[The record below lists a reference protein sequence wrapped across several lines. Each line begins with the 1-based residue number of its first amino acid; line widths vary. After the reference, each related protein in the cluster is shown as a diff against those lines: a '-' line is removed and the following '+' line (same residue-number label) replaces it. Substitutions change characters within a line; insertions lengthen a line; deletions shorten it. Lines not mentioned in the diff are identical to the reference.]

1 MKPTIGLNCNL
12 ETRDG
17 RPRLEAWRTYTT
29 AVELAGGVPILLPV
43 TDSAGHVGEQL
54 DLVDGLI
61 LIGGNDYAPDLY
73 GAEMHASTKLVH
85 PDRQFY
91 DLELARLAIRRK
103 VPVLAI
109 CGGHQLVNIVCGGS
123 ILQHLPDVLGG
134 TEEHSGEPAQ
144 LIHEVA
150 IEPDSMLARIVGAD
164 QLAVNSTH
172 HQAVD
177 KVGGGLRIAARSP
190 RGIVEALEPKAES
203 FLLCV
208 QWHPERLAAGYLQH
222 LALFEAL
229 VEASQEERSRA

>member
-17 RPRLEAWRTYTT
+17 RPRLEVWNTYTA

-43 TDSAGHVGEQL
+43 TDNAGHVGEQL
-54 DLVDGLI
+54 DLIDGLI
-61 LIGGNDYAPDLY
+61 LIGGDDYDPELY
-73 GAEMHASTKLVH
+73 GAEKHASTKLVH

-103 VPVLAI
+103 VPILAI
-109 CGGHQLVNIVCGGS
+109 CGGHQLVNIVHGGS
-123 ILQHLPDVLGG
+123 ISQHLPDILDGA
-134 TEEHSGEPAQ
+134 EEHSGKPAQ
-144 LIHEVA
+144 LIHQIE
-150 IEPDSMLARIVGAD
+150 IEPDSMLARIAGTNE
-164 QLAVNSTH
+164 LAVNSTH

-177 KVGGGLRIAARSP
+177 KVGSGLRIAARSP
-190 RGIVEALEPKAES
+190 QGVVEALEPKAES

-208 QWHPERLAAGYLQH
+208 QWHPERLAANHPQH

-229 VEASQEERSRA
+229 IETSQEERCRA

>member
-17 RPRLEAWRTYTT
+17 RPRLEVWRAYTA
-29 AVELAGGVPILLPV
+29 AVELAGGVPVLLPV
-43 TDSAGHVGEQL
+43 TDNPGHVGEQL
-54 DLVDGLI
+54 DLIDGLV
-61 LIGGNDYAPDLY
+61 LIGGADYGPELY
-73 GAEMHASTKLVH
+73 GAEKHPATKLVH

-103 VPVLAI
+103 VPILAI

-123 ILQHLPDVLGG
+123 LVQHLPDVLGG
-134 TEEHSGEPAQ
+134 AERHSGPPAE
-144 LIHEVA
+144 LIHEVE
-150 IEPDSMLARIVGAD
+150 IEPDSMLARIVGSD
-164 QLAVNSTH
+164 ELAVNSTH

-190 RGIVEALEPKAES
+190 QGVVEALEPKGES

-208 QWHPERLAAGYLQH
+208 QWHPERLAADYPQH

-229 VEASQEERSRA
+229 VEGSQEERSRA

>member
-12 ETRDG
+12 EIRDG
-17 RPRLEAWRTYTT
+17 RLRLEVWRTYTA

-43 TDSAGHVGEQL
+43 TDNPGHVGEQL

-61 LIGGNDYAPDLY
+61 LIGGDDYGPDLY
-73 GAEMHASTKLVH
+73 GSEKHADTKLVH

-91 DLELARLAIRRK
+91 DFELARLAIRRK
-103 VPVLAI
+103 VPILAI

-123 ILQHLPDVLGG
+123 ILQHLPDALDGA
-134 TEEHSGEPAQ
+134 EEHSGEPAQ
-144 LIHEVA
+144 LIHEIEV
-150 IEPDSMLARIVGAD
+150 EPDSMLARIIGAD

-177 KVGGGLRIAARSP
+177 KVGSGLRIAARSP
-190 RGIVEALEPKAES
+190 QGVVEALEPKGES

-208 QWHPERLAAGYLQH
+208 QWHPERLAAHYPQH

-229 VEASQEERSRA
+229 IETSQEERDLA